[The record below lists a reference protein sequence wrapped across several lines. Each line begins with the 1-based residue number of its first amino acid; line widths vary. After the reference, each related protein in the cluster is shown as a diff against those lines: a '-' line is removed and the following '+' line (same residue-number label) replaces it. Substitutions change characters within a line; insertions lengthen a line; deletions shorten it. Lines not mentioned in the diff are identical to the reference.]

1 MSRRGKL
8 QAAADNRAVHDS
20 DDRHAAEF
28 DLLECLMPGAGVE
41 HALGHAVQFEFGK
54 VETGGEVIARTMQ
67 HDGLDLFRQAGKER
81 FQPGYDFVVERIA
94 LLRTVEP
101 QNGNIALLFGM
112 QGGRKFGQRL

>member
-1 MSRRGKL
+1 
-8 QAAADNRAVHDS
+8 
-20 DDRHAAEF
+20 
-28 DLLECLMPGAGVE
+28 
-41 HALGHAVQFEFGK
+41 
-54 VETGGEVIARTMQ
+54 MQ